1 MAYAENLGLDL
12 SELNAQQLA
21 SVDKSL
27 GSDAVKFL
35 DLNASKE
42 ARKSQG
48 GTANESVAEQIGI
61 LNEWLKNLNSFA

>member
-1 MAYAENLGLDL
+1 MR
-12 SELNAQQLA
+12 S
-21 SVDKSL
+21 SL
-27 GSDAVKFL
+27 QAWMKAWAAMQ
-35 DLNASKE
+35 LNASKE